1 MSLNLAAYI
10 LIIVLNKGIFK
21 KIIINVCCNLKK
33 GLHLG
38 TKRKSIHIQIN
49 IYSKKVFI
57 KISEMPD
64 DNIKMIRV
72 CLVPLKKTIQF
83 LYINDKKQL
92 KNNRSA

>member
-1 MSLNLAAYI
+1 MYRYKDGGSNTYS
-10 LIIVLNKGIFK
+10 NK
-21 KIIINVCCNLKK
+21 
-33 GLHLG
+33 
-38 TKRKSIHIQIN
+38 
-49 IYSKKVFI
+49 YSKKVFI